1 MTEPHEH
8 PQALAVDANIA
19 EVFTAIA
26 ERVPER
32 DCVVHADRRLT
43 FAEVAERSRRL
54 ANGLLDRGLRL
65 HTERPDLAPHESGQ
79 DLVALY
85 LLNGPEYLEGMVGS
99 WMARLA
105 PFNVNYRYVEE
116 ELLYLFADARASAV
130 VFHAAFA
137 PRLEAILCSLPVLQR

>member
-1 MTEPHEH
+1 M
-8 PQALAVDANIA
+8 DANIA

-85 LLNGPEYLEGMVGS
+85 NELVSGEAVGG
-99 WMARLA
+99 
-105 PFNVNYRYVEE
+105 
-116 ELLYLFADARASAV
+116 LFHST
-130 VFHAAFA
+130 
-137 PRLEAILCSLPVLQR
+137 C